1 MKKRSALANAL
12 RDSGATVAASP
23 PPLPEQP
30 AISGRASAP
39 AATRRDT
46 KPITVH
52 YPEEVRRQLKVMSGE
67 TGRTMEDLVAEGL
80 NLLFARHR
88 KPEIAP
94 RKANN

>member
-1 MKKRSALANAL
+1 MKKPSALANAL

-23 PPLPEQP
+23 VHQAAVQPPEEQ
-30 AISGRASAP
+30 GRGP

-52 YPEEVRRQLKVMSGE
+52 YPPTVRQQLKIMSGE

-94 RKANN
+94 RKSSN